1 MFKRKNTRLSS
12 SYKEDISKIL
22 HCDVSDVFLYREGRV
37 GLYAILKSIGIE
49 PDDEVILSAYT
60 CSAVIDTI
68 IALGAKP
75 VYADIRND
83 TYTLDLCHAK
93 KLITPKTKVIISQNT
108 FGLSYDVREIDLWAK
123 SNHIFHIEDC
133 AHGFGG
139 YYHNMPNGRISDA
152 AFYSTHVS
160 KPFSTGIGG
169 FIVVN
174 NADLFK
180 SIQSLNNSI
189 KRAPIS
195 DVILLP
201 VLYYWRNKP
210 VLRHCSAIVWRMRQ
224 FVMNYLRAPKDSWCH
239 QPCIIQAS
247 TTQIMYGIINIQ
259 NLQSINDQRRAC
271 AHYYSSFLREHSKI
285 FVPDSVTT
293 DHLFLYYPIL
303 VENKQKVLNLAKQYD
318 IEANGLFRIK
328 QNSKALGI
336 DYSTLPVTF
345 FTARHLVNL
354 PTDRQIDKRLEAFL
368 NQILDEIL

>member
-1 MFKRKNTRLSS
+1 MFKRKYIRLSS
-12 SYKEDISKIL
+12 SYKEEISKIL
-22 HCDVSDVFLYREGRV
+22 HCDVSDVFLYRKGRC
-37 GLYAILKSIGIE
+37 GLYVLLQSIGIE

-75 VYADIRND
+75 VYSDIRND

-93 KLITPKTKVIISQNT
+93 KLITPRTKVIISQNT

-139 YYHNMPNGRISDA
+139 YYHNTPNGRISDA

-174 NADLFK
+174 NADLLK
-180 SIQSLNNSI
+180 TIQCLNNSI

-195 DVILLP
+195 DDILLP

-210 VLRHCSAIVWRMRQ
+210 VLRLCSAIVWRMRQ
-224 FVMNYLRAPKDSWCH
+224 FVMNSLMAPKDSWCR
-239 QPCIIQAS
+239 QPC
-247 TTQIMYGIINIQ
+247 TTQIRYGIKNIQ

-271 AHYYSSFLREHSKI
+271 ARYYSSYLRERSKI

-303 VENKQKVLNLAKQYD
+303 VENKQKVLNIAEEYD

-328 QNSKALGI
+328 QDPIALGI

-345 FTARHLVNL
+345 FTASHLVNL
-354 PTDRQIDKRLEAFL
+354 PTDRQIDKRLELFMS
-368 NQILDEIL
+368 QILDEVL